1 MLRSM
6 GYLSGSRWV
15 VCGVVSL
22 SLGCEREP
30 GASVSAP
37 EDAIAVGAYY
47 PIRVSDDCMGG
58 GKLNFCT
65 TEKVVSIDGWKI
77 DDPSVADLLAMEDL
91 DEALRVD
98 GPQLVVDAKKSGK
111 TSVTIDATFDDGSA
125 RKVTTEVVVA
135 KADHMELLHHCRM
148 REPDAFD
155 LFPTDAEVTL
165 NLDLFK
171 GTQALQGEYQSA
183 LIEGEGVGRAAGH
196 LTTNNYVWTAPSE
209 AGSIKLSSAVFPKF
223 SLTYRAYAPSELSV
237 DSAERKSQGPHT
249 YQSFVGFDVG
259 LTVDGKVPCDSPPLR
274 LETQTPEVCDGPEGA
289 VSWLE
294 EEISGV
300 SVRAVGSGSCDFTI
314 GVEGGSSTLS
324 VQADL
329 EVTDVPVVIP
339 DPCED
344 VTCDPV
350 ASCPDG
356 EELATRECC
365 TTCVQVPH
373 AAQCEQERVTW
384 DELYEPA
391 FDAAV
396 SCERDED
403 CASAVLVGGCRRYC
417 AVAVNAQMIADFMNT
432 ISEDYYTSCP
442 SCEVTDPAACPG
454 TSPLVCDAGRCAFG
468 P

>member
-1 MLRSM
+1 
-6 GYLSGSRWV
+6 

-30 GASVSAP
+30 GASVSVPRDA
-37 EDAIAVGAYY
+37 AIAVGAYY
-47 PIRVSDDCMGG
+47 PIRVSDDCQGG

-65 TEKVVSIDGWKI
+65 TEKVVSIDGWKV
-77 DDPSVADLLAMEDL
+77 DDPGVADLLAMEDL
-91 DEALRVD
+91 DEALRVE
-98 GPQLVVDAKKSGK
+98 GSQLVVDAKKAGK
-111 TSVTIDATFDDGSA
+111 TSVTIDATFDDGSV
-125 RKVTTEVVVA
+125 RKVTTEIVVA
-135 KADHMELLHHCRM
+135 KADHMELLHRCRM

-171 GTQALQGEYQSA
+171 GTEALQGEYQSA
-183 LIEGEGVGRAAGH
+183 LLEGAGLERAAGH

-209 AGSIKLSSAVFPKF
+209 AAAVKLSSPVFPKF
-223 SLTYRAYAPSELSV
+223 SLTYQAYAPSELSV
-237 DSAERKSQGPHT
+237 DLAERKSQGPHT
-249 YQSFVGFDVG
+249 YQNFVGFDVR
-259 LTVDGKVPCDSPPLR
+259 LTVDGKVPCEIPPLR

-300 SVRAVGSGSCDFTI
+300 SVRAVGSGSCEFTI
-314 GVEGGSSTLS
+314 SVDGGSSTLS

-339 DPCED
+339 DPCEG
-344 VTCDPV
+344 VKCEPV
-350 ASCPDG
+350 SSCPDG
-356 EELATRECC
+356 EELTDRECC
-365 TTCVQVPH
+365 TTCVPVPD
-373 AAQCEQERVTW
+373 AAQCELERASF

-391 FDAAV
+391 FEAAV
-396 SCERDED
+396 ACEQDGD
-403 CASAVLVGGCRRYC
+403 CGQVFLVGGCRRYC
-417 AVAVNAQMIADFMNT
+417 GIAVNAEQTVDFMNA

-442 SCEVTDPAACPG
+442 SCEVPDPATCPG
-454 TSPLVCDAGRCAFG
+454 VDPPVCDAGRCRFG